1 MRVMIYY
8 ELEYMRVMFFVII
21 ECVYCVIVL
30 YYYIV
35 EFWCLEVLLI
45 FINSYIVNLDVWV

>member
-8 ELEYMRVMFFVII
+8 ELEYMSVVFFVII

>member
-35 EFWCLEVLLI
+35 EFWWEVLLI
-45 FINSYIVNLDVWV
+45 LY

>member
-8 ELEYMRVMFFVII
+8 ELEYMSVVFFVII
-21 ECVYCVIVL
+21 ECVNCVIVL